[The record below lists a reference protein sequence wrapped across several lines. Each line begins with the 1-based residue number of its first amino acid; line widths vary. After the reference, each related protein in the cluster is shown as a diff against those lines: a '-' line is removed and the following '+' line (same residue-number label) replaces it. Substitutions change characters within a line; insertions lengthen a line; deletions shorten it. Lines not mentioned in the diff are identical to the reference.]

1 MSGEIAIARAIFS
14 ADQGDVQVMTS
25 ALFSRYAVA
34 AVVLGVLAAVC
45 WGGLT
50 RGVAAA
56 ETPLLTGKVTTS
68 TGDRL
73 AGVPVR
79 ARRTNSTIAVTVYTN
94 GQGDYVFPEWSD
106 LGRVQNDP
114 PSTSIAISIELP
126 DFEPARRE
134 ITLATGTTPNADFTL
149 RSRQPSI
156 ADATASEI
164 VAALPGTDEQ
174 KHLLIQCD
182 NCHSL
187 QFALRTSRTKDQWTE
202 IIRRMAGERA
212 VSRETPGTRAFGQ
225 KQYVEPLAEYL
236 ASIRGLGSSNQLPF
250 TLRPRPTAAA
260 STRLVITEYDIPRAG
275 QRDLNILRG
284 DRRFV
289 WPHDI
294 LLDPKS
300 DYAYY
305 TDHFSFNLGRLNRRT
320 GEVKEY
326 PYTLLSGMGREEMG
340 IVGERQERAGNPG
353 GGSHDMAWDP
363 DGNVVFGMGGGTV
376 RFNPRTETFTPWSS
390 GSNMFGIDPAGTV
403 WYLDKGLHALDMKS
417 GNVKDYTVPEG
428 TDDDTYDMETDGK
441 GRSIMN
447 LWRLGR
453 IGVFDPKSQQWTTYL
468 TPTPGSGPRRGEIDA
483 RGRAWM
489 TLYWAGRIAMFDPE
503 THDIKE
509 YPIIPGNKAY
519 TPPFASPY
527 SLSVD
532 DKNQVVWTNDFNS
545 GRIYRVDIRTGEST
559 EYLMPSPYEVRDLT
573 VDESADRPTVWIP
586 VYRPPSRMVKVQVR

>member
-1 MSGEIAIARAIFS
+1 MIAA
-14 ADQGDVQVMTS
+14 G
-25 ALFSRYAVA
+25 FSRYAVA
-34 AVVLGVLAAVC
+34 AALVGVLAGF
-45 WGGLT
+45 WSGGSS

-56 ETPLLTGKVTTS
+56 EETLLSGKVVSS

-79 ARRTNSTIAVTVYTN
+79 ARRANSTVAVTVYTN
-94 GQGDYVFPEWSD
+94 GEGDYAFPEWSD
-106 LGRVQNDP
+106 LGRVQKDP
-114 PSTSIAISIELP
+114 PSTSYSIAIELP
-126 DFEPARRE
+126 DFEPARQQV
-134 ITLATGTTPNADFTL
+134 TLNAGSTAKGDFTL
-149 RSRQPSI
+149 RPRQPSI

-212 VSRETPGTRAFGQ
+212 ITRETPGTRAFGQ
-225 KQYVEPLAEYL
+225 KKYVEPLADYL
-236 ASIRGLGSSNQLPF
+236 ASIRGPGSSNELPF
-250 TLRPRPTAAA
+250 KLRPRPTAAA

-275 QRDLNILRG
+275 QRDLNIMRG

-320 GEVKEY
+320 GEVKEF

-376 RFNPRTETFTPWSS
+376 RFNPRTETFTPWAS

-403 WYLDKGLHALDMKS
+403 WYLDKGLHALNMKS
-417 GNVKDYTVPEG
+417 GNVKDYVVPEG

-453 IGVFDPKSQQWTTYL
+453 IGVFDPKSQQWTTYP

-489 TLYWAGRIAMFDPE
+489 TLYWAGRIAMFDPD

-532 DKNQVVWTNDFNS
+532 DKNQFVWTNDFNT
-545 GRIYRVDIRTGEST
+545 GRIYRVDIKTGEST
-559 EYLMPSPYEVRDLT
+559 EYLMPAPYEVRDLT
-573 VDESADRPTVWIP
+573 VDENAGRPTVWIP
-586 VYRPPSRMVKVQVR
+586 VYRPPSRMVKVQIR

>member
-1 MSGEIAIARAIFS
+1 MIAA
-14 ADQGDVQVMTS
+14 G
-25 ALFSRYAVA
+25 FSRYAMA
-34 AVVLGVLAAVC
+34 AVLVGVLAGF
-45 WGGLT
+45 WSGGSS

-56 ETPLLTGKVTTS
+56 EETLLSGKVVSS

-73 AGVPVR
+73 AGIPVR
-79 ARRTNSTIAVTVYTN
+79 ARRANSTIAVTVYTN
-94 GQGDYVFPEWSD
+94 GEGDYAFPEWSD
-106 LGRVQNDP
+106 LGRVQKDP
-114 PSTSIAISIELP
+114 PSTSYSIAIELP
-126 DFEPARRE
+126 DFEPARQQV
-134 ITLATGTTPNADFTL
+134 TLNAGSTAKGDFTL
-149 RSRQPSI
+149 RPRQPSI

-212 VSRETPGTRAFGQ
+212 ITRETPGTRAFGQ
-225 KQYVEPLAEYL
+225 KKYVEPLADYL
-236 ASIRGLGSSNQLPF
+236 ASIRGPGSSNELPF
-250 TLRPRPTAAA
+250 KLRPRPTAAA

-320 GEVKEY
+320 GEVKEF

-340 IVGERQERAGNPG
+340 IVGERQARAGNPG

-376 RFNPRTETFTPWSS
+376 RFNPRTETFTPWAS

-403 WYLDKGLHALDMKS
+403 WYLDKGLHALNMKS
-417 GNVKDYTVPEG
+417 GNVKDYVVPEG

-453 IGVFDPKSQQWTTYL
+453 IGVFDPKSQQWTTYP

-489 TLYWAGRIAMFDPE
+489 TLYWAGRIAMFDPD

-509 YPIIPGNKAY
+509 YPIMAGNKAY

-532 DKNQVVWTNDFNS
+532 DKNQFVWTNDFNT
-545 GRIYRVDIRTGEST
+545 GRIYRVDIKTGEST
-559 EYLMPSPYEVRDLT
+559 EYLMPAPYEVRDLT
-573 VDESADRPTVWIP
+573 VDENAGRPTVWIP
-586 VYRPPSRMVKVQVR
+586 VYRPPSRMVKVQIR

>member
-1 MSGEIAIARAIFS
+1 
-14 ADQGDVQVMTS
+14 MT
-25 ALFSRYAVA
+25 AAGFSRYAVA
-34 AVVLGVLAAVC
+34 AVLVGVLAGF
-45 WGGLT
+45 WSGGSS

-56 ETPLLTGKVTTS
+56 EETLLSGKVVSS

-73 AGVPVR
+73 AGAPVR
-79 ARRTNSTIAVTVYTN
+79 ARRTGSTIAVTVYTN
-94 GQGDYVFPEWSD
+94 GEGAYAFPGWSD
-106 LGRVQNDP
+106 LGSVQKGA

-134 ITLATGTTPNADFTL
+134 ITLAAGTTAKADFTL
-149 RSRQPSI
+149 RPRQPSI

-212 VSRETPGTRAFGQ
+212 ITRETPGTRAFGQ
-225 KQYVEPLAEYL
+225 KKYVEPLADYL
-236 ASIRGLGSSNQLPF
+236 ASIRGPGSSNQLPF
-250 TLRPRPTAAA
+250 TLRPRPTGAA

-275 QRDLNILRG
+275 QRDLSILRG

-376 RFNPRTETFTPWSS
+376 RFNPRTEMFTPWAS

-403 WYLDKGLHALDMKS
+403 WYLDKGLHALNMKS
-417 GNVKDYTVPEG
+417 GNVQDYTVPEG

-453 IGVFDPKSQQWTTYL
+453 IGVFDPKSEQWTTYP

-489 TLYWAGRIAMFDPE
+489 TLYWAGRIAMFDPD

-532 DKNQVVWTNDFNS
+532 DKNQFVWTNDFNT
-545 GRIYRVDIRTGEST
+545 GRIYRLDIKTGEST
-559 EYLMPSPYEVRDLT
+559 EYLMPAPYEVRDLT
-573 VDESADRPTVWIP
+573 VDESAERPTVWIP
-586 VYRPPSRMVKVQVR
+586 VYRPPSRMVKVQIR

>member
-1 MSGEIAIARAIFS
+1 
-14 ADQGDVQVMTS
+14 MT
-25 ALFSRYAVA
+25 ATGFSRHAVA
-34 AVVLGVLAAVC
+34 AVLVGVLAGF
-45 WGGLT
+45 WSGGSS

-56 ETPLLTGKVTTS
+56 ETALLSGKVVSS
-68 TGDRL
+68 TGERL

-79 ARRTNSTIAVTVYTN
+79 ARRANSTIAVTVYTDSE
-94 GQGDYVFPEWSD
+94 GDYAFPEWSD
-106 LGRVQNDP
+106 LGRVQKDP
-114 PSTSIAISIELP
+114 PSTSYSISIELP
-126 DFEPARRE
+126 DFEPARQE
-134 ITLATGTTPNADFTL
+134 ITLAAGSTAKGDFTL
-149 RSRQPSI
+149 RPRQPSI

-225 KQYVEPLAEYL
+225 KKYVEPLADYL
-236 ASIRGLGSSNQLPF
+236 AAIRGPGSSNELPF
-250 TLRPRPTAAA
+250 KLRPRPTAAA
-260 STRLVITEYDIPRAG
+260 STRLVVTEYDIPRAG
-275 QRDLNILRG
+275 QRDLSILRG

-326 PYTLLSGMGREEMG
+326 PYKLLSGMGREEMG

-376 RFNPRTETFTPWSS
+376 RFNPRTETFTPWAS

-403 WYLDKGLHALDMKS
+403 WYLDKGLHSLNMTS
-417 GNVKDYTVPEG
+417 GAVKDYVVPEG

-447 LWRLGR
+447 LWRLGK
-453 IGVFDPKSQQWTTYL
+453 IGVFDPKSQQWTTYP

-489 TLYWAGRIAMFDPE
+489 TLYWAGRIAMFDPD

-532 DKNQVVWTNDFNS
+532 DKNQIVWTNDFNT
-545 GRIYRVDIRTGEST
+545 GRIYRVDIKTGEST
-559 EYLMPSPYEVRDLT
+559 EYLMPAPYEVRDLT
-573 VDESADRPTVWIP
+573 VDESAGRPTVWIP

>member
-1 MSGEIAIARAIFS
+1 
-14 ADQGDVQVMTS
+14 MT
-25 ALFSRYAVA
+25 AVRFSRHAVA
-34 AVVLGVLAAVC
+34 AVLVGVLAGVAF
-45 WGGLT
+45 GGSS
-50 RGVAAA
+50 RGVVAA
-56 ETPLLTGKVTTS
+56 ETALLSGKVVSS
-68 TGDRL
+68 TGERL

-79 ARRTNSTIAVTVYTN
+79 ARRTNSTVAVTVYTD
-94 GQGDYVFPEWSD
+94 GEGVYAFPEWSD
-106 LGRVQNDP
+106 LRQVQKGS
-114 PSTSIAISIELP
+114 PSASHSISIELP

-134 ITLATGTTPNADFTL
+134 ITLTDGTIATADFTL
-149 RSRQPSI
+149 RPRQPSI

-164 VAALPGTDEQ
+164 VTALPGTDDQ

-187 QFALRTSRTKDQWTE
+187 QFALRTSRTKDQWTD

-225 KQYVEPLAEYL
+225 KKYVEPLAEYL
-236 ASIRGLGSSNQLPF
+236 ASIRGPGSSNQLPF

-300 DYAYY
+300 DFAYY

-326 PYTLLSGMGREEMG
+326 SYTLLSGMGREEMG

-363 DGNVVFGMGGGTV
+363 EGNVVFGMGGGTV
-376 RFNPRTETFTPWSS
+376 RFNPRTETFTPWAS

-403 WYLDKGLHALDMKS
+403 WYLDKGLHALNMKS
-417 GNVKDYTVPEG
+417 GNVKDYAVPEG

-453 IGVFDPKSQQWTTYL
+453 IGVFDPKSQQWTTYP
-468 TPTPGSGPRRGEIDA
+468 TPTPGSGPRRGEVDA

-489 TLYWAGRIAMFDPE
+489 TLYWAGRIAMFDPD

-532 DKNQVVWTNDFNS
+532 DKNQFVWTNDFNT
-545 GRIYRVDIRTGEST
+545 GRIYRVDIKTGEST
-559 EYLMPSPYEVRDLT
+559 EYLMPAPYEVRDLT
-573 VDESADRPTVWIP
+573 VDEHAGRPTVWIP

>member
-1 MSGEIAIARAIFS
+1 
-14 ADQGDVQVMTS
+14 MT
-25 ALFSRYAVA
+25 ALRFSRHA
-34 AVVLGVLAAVC
+34 AAAILVGVLAGVAF
-45 WGGLT
+45 GGSS

-56 ETPLLTGKVTTS
+56 EDTLLSGKVVSS

-79 ARRTNSTIAVTVYTN
+79 ARRTSSTIAVTVYTN
-94 GQGDYVFPEWSD
+94 GDGDYAFPEWSD
-106 LGRVQNDP
+106 LGRVQKDP
-114 PSTSIAISIELP
+114 PSTSHSISIELP

-134 ITLATGTTPNADFTL
+134 ITLTAGTTATADFTL
-149 RSRQPSI
+149 RPRQPSI

-164 VAALPGTDEQ
+164 VAALPGSDEQ

-187 QFALRTSRTKDQWTE
+187 QFALRTSRTKDQWKE

-225 KQYVEPLAEYL
+225 KKYVEPLADYL
-236 ASIRGLGSSNQLPF
+236 ASIRGPGSSNQLPF
-250 TLRPRPTAAA
+250 KLRPRPTAAA

-275 QRDLNILRG
+275 QRDLSILRG

-300 DYAYY
+300 DFAYY

-353 GGSHDMAWDP
+353 GGSHDMAWDA

-376 RFNPRTETFTPWSS
+376 RFNPRTETFTPWAS

-403 WYLDKGLHALDMKS
+403 WYLDKGLHALNMKS
-417 GNVKDYTVPEG
+417 GNVKDYAVPEG

-453 IGVFDPKSQQWTTYL
+453 IGVFDPQSQQWTTYP
-468 TPTPGSGPRRGEIDA
+468 TPTPGSGPRRGEVDA

-489 TLYWAGRIAMFDPE
+489 TLYWAGRIAMFDPD

-532 DKNQVVWTNDFNS
+532 DKNQFVWTNDFNT
-545 GRIYRVDIRTGEST
+545 GRIYRVDIKTGEST
-559 EYLMPSPYEVRDLT
+559 EYLMPAPYEVRDLT
-573 VDESADRPTVWIP
+573 VDEHAGRPTVWIP

>member
-1 MSGEIAIARAIFS
+1 
-14 ADQGDVQVMTS
+14 MT
-25 ALFSRYAVA
+25 ALRFSRHA
-34 AVVLGVLAAVC
+34 AAAILVGVLAGVAF
-45 WGGLT
+45 GGSS

-56 ETPLLTGKVTTS
+56 EDTLLSGKVVSS

-73 AGVPVR
+73 AGIPVR
-79 ARRTNSTIAVTVYTN
+79 ARRTSSTIAVTVYTN
-94 GQGDYVFPEWSD
+94 GDGDYAFPEWSD
-106 LGRVQNDP
+106 LGRVQKDP
-114 PSTSIAISIELP
+114 PSTSHSISIELP

-134 ITLATGTTPNADFTL
+134 ITLTAGTTATADFTL
-149 RSRQPSI
+149 RPRQPSI

-164 VAALPGTDEQ
+164 VAALPGSDEQ

-187 QFALRTSRTKDQWTE
+187 QFALRTSRTKDQWKE

-225 KQYVEPLAEYL
+225 KKYVEPLADYL
-236 ASIRGLGSSNQLPF
+236 ASIRGPGSSNQLPF
-250 TLRPRPTAAA
+250 KLRPRPTAAA

-275 QRDLNILRG
+275 QRDLSILRG

-300 DYAYY
+300 DFAYY

-353 GGSHDMAWDP
+353 GGSHDMAWDA

-376 RFNPRTETFTPWSS
+376 RFNPRTDTFTPWAS
-390 GSNMFGIDPAGTV
+390 GSNMFGIDRASTV
-403 WYLDKGLHALDMKS
+403 WYLDKGLHALNMKS
-417 GNVKDYTVPEG
+417 GNVKDYVVPEG

-447 LWRLGR
+447 LWRLGK
-453 IGVFDPKSQQWTTYL
+453 IGVFDPKSQQWTTYP
-468 TPTPGSGPRRGEIDA
+468 TPTPGSGPRRGEVDA

-489 TLYWAGRIAMFDPE
+489 TLYWAGRIAMFDPD

-532 DKNQVVWTNDFNS
+532 DKNQFVWTNDFNT
-545 GRIYRVDIRTGEST
+545 GRIYRVDIKTGEST
-559 EYLMPSPYEVRDLT
+559 EYLMPAPYEVRDLT
-573 VDESADRPTVWIP
+573 VDENAGRPTVWIP
-586 VYRPPSRMVKVQVR
+586 VYRPPSRMVKVQIR